1 MEPFTFN
8 FQEFGNIIAA
18 ILKDI
23 NSVENLERQIK
34 SKIKEKKAEI
44 EALKEKLTEAEAMS
58 TTSTNQDTGEE
69 EEDPE
74 LKRRK
79 EEKIANITNNIQ
91 KNENELSRFY
101 WELAELQSLI
111 GLLTGDRDKLKE
123 AKTNFDKANENA
135 KGILNQGT
143 DCVVAAL
150 RLGPDMLKQSAS
162 DIGDA
167 WKNGKFETGARNIND
182 WAYKEGTAWLNANM
196 EDGLLKDV
204 AVGGAYIAH
213 NFASGVITL
222 VFSGDKE
229 GFGKDDVTTEDK
241 GKIDTGA
248 TGNNKTESSGF
259 KLFGRNVGGKKTK
272 QTPTSGETEPKKNAQ
287 TSDINDGQIPE
298 TSQQESSGTDKAKT
312 DKNQATQKS
321 ENPTTEDGA
330 KKVGDGTQGDG
341 TQGGTSQKN
350 SRKYGDTPA
359 DVANK
364 ILTDKNAYAQIGNG
378 EERKKNLKD
387 AGYTEAEINKSQ
399 AIINQMM
406 DNYKNDNSYRFTL
419 ENAKKEET
427 KLKEGEK

>member
-1 MEPFTFN
+1 MDWIFDSDKCSALLKKIVNTIFDMSKLEEQLKAKRDGLINEINTLN
-8 FQEFGNIIAA
+8 SQIDDLNKKINYANEDEKEELESELAIRTQELDQKNNELTRVYSELANLQRLIGT
-18 ILKDI
+18 LKND
-23 NSVENLERQIK
+23 Q
-34 SKIKEKKAEI
+34 SKIDEANKNAKEASKRVKN
-44 EALKEKLTEAEAMS
+44 KLGDGT
-58 TTSTNQDTGEE
+58 D
-69 EEDPE
+69 
-74 LKRRK
+74 L
-79 EEKIANITNNIQ
+79 
-91 KNENELSRFY
+91 
-101 WELAELQSLI
+101 LI
-111 GLLTGDRDKLKE
+111 GT
-123 AKTNFDKANENA
+123 
-135 KGILNQGT
+135 
-143 DCVVAAL
+143 L
-150 RLGPDMLKQSAS
+150 RLGPGILKQSATN
-162 DIGDA
+162 IGDA
-167 WKNGKFETGARNIND
+167 WKNGTWLQTAAEETYSGVNTWIGHNIEEKWLRDAAFFGADI
-182 WAYKEGTAWLNANM
+182 AY
-196 EDGLLKDV
+196 
-204 AVGGAYIAH
+204 

-364 ILTDKNAYAQIGNG
+364 ILTDKNAYAKIGNG

-387 AGYTEAEINKSQ
+387 AGYTDAEIDKSQ
-399 AIINQMM
+399 AIINKMM

-419 ENAKKEET
+419 ENAQKEET
-427 KLKEGEK
+427 KLEEGEK

>member
-1 MEPFTFN
+1 MADWIFDSDKCSALLKKIVNTIFDMSKLEDKLNDKKNKLME
-8 FQEFGNIIAA
+8 
-18 ILKDI
+18 DI
-23 NSVENLERQIK
+23 NTLNLEIK
-34 SKIKEKKAEI
+34 DLNTGTSNE
-44 EALKEKLTEAEAMS
+44 TEDE
-58 TTSTNQDTGEE
+58 
-69 EEDPE
+69 
-74 LKRRK
+74 K
-79 EEKIANITNNIQ
+79 EERESKLAIKMQELDQ
-91 KNENELSRFY
+91 KNSELTRVCS
-101 WELAELQSLI
+101 ELAELQWLMGTLKNDQSKIEESKKNAQIASDMVKNKLDYGTDLLI
-111 GLLTGDRDKLKE
+111 GT
-123 AKTNFDKANENA
+123 
-135 KGILNQGT
+135 
-143 DCVVAAL
+143 L
-150 RLGPDMLKQSAS
+150 RLGPGILKQSATN
-162 DIGDA
+162 IGDA
-167 WKNGKFETGARNIND
+167 WKNGTWLQTAAEETYSGVNTWIGHNIEEKWLRDAAFFGADI
-182 WAYKEGTAWLNANM
+182 AY
-196 EDGLLKDV
+196 
-204 AVGGAYIAH
+204 